1 MVKKREDIEI
11 RTSDVLADSNTIYG
25 KAISFDTLSVDLG
38 GFRETIKRGAITQE
52 LIDNADIF
60 ARTNHDNDYILA
72 RSKYGKG
79 SLSLELRD
87 DGLYFSFEL
96 PNTEKGNELREHIK
110 RGEITQCSFAF
121 ITAKEPNA
129 EVWRKENGI
138 VYRDIY
144 KIGYLGDVAP
154 VYRPAYEETYVSM
167 RAMECAKTLKEE
179 EELKAMQEEDETEKI
194 DETTTEAEDETVK
207 DNEVIEDE
215 TEKTV
220 EEEETK
226 EEVIDDD
233 TEEAVEEEKEP
244 DETEEVIDEMTKD
257 ETVTDNDETEEEE
270 EETEKEIRNNET
282 KNHTK
287 MTKEFR
293 LIKAINDIANNR
305 SVDDTAQAVVAAGA
319 EEMRKAGVSYG
330 GQIQLPTSE
339 LRGTITVTAE
349 GEDVVATEI
358 YDILEPLRA
367 KNVLVAAGAKFIT
380 GLVGDVQVPSMSAS
394 NVTWEGET
402 ASAKD
407 GGQTFTAVKLS
418 PKRLTAYVD
427 ISKQFLVQDSKS
439 AEALIR
445 QDIIN
450 AINSKLEATILGSA
464 AGTTTQPAGMFNG
477 KSKTTIASFK
487 NICDMEAA
495 IEDANVIG
503 ECKYV
508 MSNKAKA
515 ALRNMAKS
523 AKSTELVMEGGA
535 IDGTE
540 VLNTSNVEE
549 QNVVYGDF
557 SNLAIGQWGSID
569 LLVDPYTKAGDAQ
582 VRLVVNAYFDAKV
595 LRDGAFAYG
604 TTASA

>member
-1 MVKKREDIEI
+1 MVKKSDYEI
-11 RTSDVLADSNTIYG
+11 RTSEVLADNKTIYG
-25 KAISFDTLSVDLG
+25 KAISFETLSVDLG

-52 LIDNADIF
+52 LIDNSDIF

-72 RSKYGKG
+72 RSKNGKG
-79 SLSLELRD
+79 SLSLELRN

-121 ITAKEPNA
+121 NAAKEKNA
-129 EVWRKENGI
+129 EVWRNENGI
-138 VYRDIY
+138 IYRDIY

-154 VYRPAYEETYVSM
+154 VYNPAYEETYVSM
-167 RAMECAKTLKEE
+167 RAKECVKTLKEE
-179 EELKAMQEEDETEKI
+179 EELKAMQEEDETEEI
-194 DETTTEAEDETVK
+194 DETTNETEEEVVT
-207 DNEVIEDE
+207 NEEVIEDE
-215 TEKTV
+215 
-220 EEEETK
+220 
-226 EEVIDDD
+226 
-233 TEEAVEEEKEP
+233 TEEAVEEEKDNEETEVIEKEEKETENETET
-244 DETEEVIDEMTKD
+244 ETEE
-257 ETVTDNDETEEEE
+257 TE
-270 EETEKEIRNNET
+270 NNT
-282 KNHTK
+282 IKNIAK
-287 MTKEFR
+287 MNKEFR

-305 SVDDTAQAVVAAGA
+305 SVDETAQAVVKAGA

-339 LRGTITVTAE
+339 LRAAITVTTE

-358 YDILEPLRA
+358 YDFLEPLRA

-380 GLVGDVQVPSMSAS
+380 GLVGDVQVPSMSAG
-394 NVTWEGET
+394 NVYWEGET

-407 GGQTFTAVKLS
+407 GGEAFSAVKLS

-464 AGTTTQPAGMFNG
+464 AGTGTQPAGMFNG
-477 KSKTTIASFK
+477 ASKVKIASFK
-487 NICDMEAA
+487 DVCDMEAK

-508 MSNKAKA
+508 VSNKAKA

-569 LLVDPYTKAGDAQ
+569 LLVDPYTKAGDGQ

-595 LRDGAFAYG
+595 LRNGAFAFG
-604 TTASA
+604 TTASV

>member
-1 MVKKREDIEI
+1 MVKKKEDIEI
-11 RTSDVLADSNTIYG
+11 RTSEVLADSNTIYG

-154 VYRPAYEETYVSM
+154 VYRPAYEETYVSL

-194 DETTTEAEDETVK
+194 DETTTETEDETVK
-207 DNEVIEDE
+207 DNE
-215 TEKTV
+215 TV

-226 EEVIDDD
+226 EEVVEDD

-244 DETEEVIDEMTKD
+244 DDTEEVIDEMTKD

-270 EETEKEIRNNET
+270 ETEKELRNNT
-282 KNHTK
+282 IKNHTK

-305 SVDDTAQAVVAAGA
+305 SVDDTAQAVVKAGA

-339 LRGTITVTAE
+339 LRGAITVTAE
-349 GEDVVATEI
+349 GEDVVATDI

-367 KNVLVAAGAKFIT
+367 KNVLVAAGAKFIP
-380 GLVGDVQVPSMSAS
+380 GLVGDVQVPSMTAG

-407 GGQTFTAVKLS
+407 GAQTFTAVKLS

-464 AGTTTQPAGMFNG
+464 AGTTTQPAGIFNG
-477 KSKTTIASFK
+477 VSKTTIASFK
-487 NICDMEAA
+487 DVCDLEAK

-569 LLVDPYTKAGDAQ
+569 LLVDPYTKAGDGQ
-582 VRLVVNAYFDAKV
+582 VRLVVNAFFDAKV
-595 LRDGAFAYG
+595 LRNGAFAYG
-604 TTASA
+604 TTASV

>member
-1 MVKKREDIEI
+1 MIKKDDLEI
-11 RTSDVLADSNTIYG
+11 RTSEVLTDNKTIYG

-38 GFRETIKRGAITQE
+38 GFRETIKRGAITQD
-52 LIDNADIF
+52 LINHSDIF
-60 ARTNHDNDYILA
+60 ARTNHKDDYILA
-72 RSKYGKG
+72 RSKNGKG

-121 ITAKEPNA
+121 NAAKEANS
-129 EVWRKENGI
+129 EVWRNENGMI
-138 VYRDIY
+138 YRDIY

-154 VYRPAYEETYVSM
+154 VYKPAYEETYVSM

-179 EELKAMQEEDETEKI
+179 EELKAMQDEKETEEI
-194 DETTTEAEDETVK
+194 DETTK
-207 DNEVIEDE
+207 DNEV
-215 TEKTV
+215 V

-226 EEVIDDD
+226 EVVKDE
-233 TEEAVEEEKEP
+233 TEEAVVEEKETD
-244 DETEEVIDEMTKD
+244 DETEEVIDEATKETED
-257 ETVTDNDETEEEE
+257 ETVMDNEETIEDEIET
-270 EETEKEIRNNET
+270 ETEKTKEEEKETRNNET

-305 SVDDTAQAVVAAGA
+305 SVDETAQAVVKAGA

-339 LRGTITVTAE
+339 LRSPITVTAE

-380 GLVGDVQVPSMSAS
+380 GLVGDVQVPSMSAG

-427 ISKQFLVQDSKS
+427 ISKAFLVQDSKS

-464 AGTTTQPAGMFNG
+464 VGTTTQPAGIFNG
-477 KSKTTIASFK
+477 KSKKTIASFK
-487 NICDMEAA
+487 DVCDLEAV

-535 IDGTE
+535 IDGTA

-569 LLVDPYTKAGDAQ
+569 LLVDPYTKAADGQ
-582 VRLVVNAYFDAKV
+582 VRLVVNAFFDAKV

>member
-1 MVKKREDIEI
+1 MVKKRDDIEI

-207 DNEVIEDE
+207 DNEV
-215 TEKTV
+215 V

-244 DETEEVIDEMTKD
+244 DETEEVIDETTND
-257 ETVTDNDETEEEE
+257 ETVTDNDETE

-282 KNHTK
+282 KNQIK
-287 MTKEFR
+287 MKKEFR

-305 SVDDTAQAVVAAGA
+305 SVDDTAQAVVKAGA

-339 LRGTITVTAE
+339 LRGAITVTAE

-380 GLVGDVQVPSMSAS
+380 GLVGDVQVPSMTAG

-464 AGTTTQPAGMFNG
+464 AGTTTQPAGIFNG
-477 KSKTTIASFK
+477 VSKTTIASFK
-487 NICDMEAA
+487 DVCNMEAK

-523 AKSTELVMEGGA
+523 AKSTELVMEGGT

-569 LLVDPYTKAGDAQ
+569 LLVDPYTRAGDGQ
-582 VRLVVNAYFDAKV
+582 VRLVVNAFFDAKV
-595 LRDGAFAYG
+595 LRNGAFAYG

>member
-1 MVKKREDIEI
+1 MVKKNDYEI
-11 RTSDVLADSNTIYG
+11 RTSEVLADNKTIYG
-25 KAISFDTLSVDLG
+25 KAISFETLSVDLG

-52 LIDNADIF
+52 LIDNSDIF

-72 RSKYGKG
+72 RSKNGKG
-79 SLSLELRD
+79 SLSLELRN

-121 ITAKEPNA
+121 NAAKEPNA
-129 EVWRKENGI
+129 EVWRNENGI
-138 VYRDIY
+138 IYRDIY

-154 VYRPAYEETYVSM
+154 VYNPAYEETYVSM
-167 RAMECAKTLKEE
+167 RAKECVKTLKEE
-179 EELKAMQEEDETEKI
+179 EELKAMQEDETEEI
-194 DETTTEAEDETVK
+194 DETTNETEEEAVTNE
-207 DNEVIEDE
+207 EVIEDE
-215 TEKTV
+215 TE
-220 EEEETK
+220 
-226 EEVIDDD
+226 
-233 TEEAVEEEKEP
+233 EAVEEVKDNE
-244 DETEEVIDEMTKD
+244 DETEETED
-257 ETVTDNDETEEEE
+257 ETVTETEVIEEEEKETENETVTETEE
-270 EETEKEIRNNET
+270 TENNT
-282 KNHTK
+282 IKNIAK
-287 MTKEFR
+287 MNKEFR

-305 SVDDTAQAVVAAGA
+305 SVDETAQAVVKAGA

-339 LRGTITVTAE
+339 LRAAITVTTE

-380 GLVGDVQVPSMSAS
+380 GLVGDVQVPSMSAG
-394 NVTWEGET
+394 NVYWEGET
-402 ASAKD
+402 AAAKD
-407 GGQTFTAVKLS
+407 GGETFSAVKLS

-464 AGTTTQPAGMFNG
+464 AGTGTQPAGIFNG
-477 KSKTTIASFK
+477 ATKVKIASFK
-487 NICDMEAA
+487 DVCDMEAK

-508 MSNKAKA
+508 VSNKAKA

-569 LLVDPYTKAGDAQ
+569 LLVDPYTKAGDGQ

-595 LRDGAFAYG
+595 LRNGAFAFG
-604 TTASA
+604 TTATV

>member
-1 MVKKREDIEI
+1 MVKKDDLEI
-11 RTSDVLADSNTIYG
+11 RTSEVLTDNKTIYG

-38 GFRETIKRGAITQE
+38 GFRETIKRGAITQD
-52 LIDNADIF
+52 LINHSDIF
-60 ARTNHDNDYILA
+60 ARTNHKDDYILA
-72 RSKYGKG
+72 RSKNGKG

-121 ITAKEPNA
+121 NAAKEANS
-129 EVWRKENGI
+129 EVWRNENGI
-138 VYRDIY
+138 IYRDIY

-154 VYRPAYEETYVSM
+154 VYKPAYEETYVSM

-179 EELKAMQEEDETEKI
+179 EELKAMQEEEETEEI
-194 DETTTEAEDETVK
+194 DETTTETEDETVK
-207 DNEVIEDE
+207 DNEVI
-215 TEKTV
+215 

-233 TEEAVEEEKEP
+233 TEE
-244 DETEEVIDEMTKD
+244 VIDETTKDTDD
-257 ETVTDNDETEEEE
+257 ETVTDNEETKEDEIEKETEKTEEEK
-270 EETEKEIRNNET
+270 ETRNNET

-287 MTKEFR
+287 MNKEFR

-305 SVDDTAQAVVAAGA
+305 SVDETAQAVVKAGA

-339 LRGTITVTAE
+339 LRTAITVTAE

-380 GLVGDVQVPSMSAS
+380 GLVGDVQVPSMSAG

-464 AGTTTQPAGMFNG
+464 VGTTTQPAGIFNG

-487 NICDMEAA
+487 DVCDLEAK

-535 IDGTE
+535 IDGTA

-569 LLVDPYTKAGDAQ
+569 LLVDPYTKAADGQ
-582 VRLVVNAYFDAKV
+582 VRLVVNAFFDAKV

-604 TTASA
+604 TTANA

>member
-1 MVKKREDIEI
+1 MVKKKEDIEI
-11 RTSDVLADSNTIYG
+11 RTSEVLADSNTIYG

-154 VYRPAYEETYVSM
+154 VYRPAYEETYVSL

-194 DETTTEAEDETVK
+194 DETTTETEDETVK
-207 DNEVIEDE
+207 DNEV
-215 TEKTV
+215 V

-244 DETEEVIDEMTKD
+244 DDTEEVIDEMTKD

-270 EETEKEIRNNET
+270 TEKELRNNT
-282 KNHTK
+282 IKNHTK

-305 SVDDTAQAVVAAGA
+305 SVDDIAQAVVKAGA

-339 LRGTITVTAE
+339 LREAITVTTEA
-349 GEDVVATEI
+349 EDVVATEI

-380 GLVGDVQVPSMSAS
+380 GLVGDVQVPSMTAS
-394 NVTWEGET
+394 NVTWEGEI

-407 GGQTFTAVKLS
+407 GAQTFTAVKLS

-464 AGTTTQPAGMFNG
+464 AGTTTQPAGIFNG
-477 KSKTTIASFK
+477 VSKTTIASFK
-487 NICDMEAA
+487 DVCNLEAK

-569 LLVDPYTKAGDAQ
+569 LLVDPYTKAADGQ
-582 VRLVVNAYFDAKV
+582 VRLVVNAFFDAKV
-595 LRDGAFAYG
+595 LRNGAFAYG
-604 TTASA
+604 TTASV

>member
-1 MVKKREDIEI
+1 MVKKSDYEI
-11 RTSDVLADSNTIYG
+11 RTSEVLADNKTIYG
-25 KAISFDTLSVDLG
+25 KAISFETLSVDLG

-52 LIDNADIF
+52 LIDNSDIF

-72 RSKYGKG
+72 RSKNGKG
-79 SLSLELRD
+79 SLSLELRN

-121 ITAKEPNA
+121 NAAKEKNA
-129 EVWRKENGI
+129 EVWRNENGMI
-138 VYRDIY
+138 YRDIY

-154 VYRPAYEETYVSM
+154 VYNPAYEETYVSM
-167 RAMECAKTLKEE
+167 RAKECVKTLKEE
-179 EELKAMQEEDETEKI
+179 EELKAMQEDETEEI
-194 DETTTEAEDETVK
+194 DETTNETEEEAVTNE
-207 DNEVIEDE
+207 EVIEDE
-215 TEKTV
+215 
-220 EEEETK
+220 
-226 EEVIDDD
+226 
-233 TEEAVEEEKEP
+233 TEEAVEEEKDNE
-244 DETEEVIDEMTKD
+244 ETEVIEEEETK
-257 ETVTDNDETEEEE
+257 EE
-270 EETEKEIRNNET
+270 EETETEET
-282 KNHTK
+282 KEEEKETENNTIKNIAK
-287 MTKEFR
+287 MNKEFR

-305 SVDDTAQAVVAAGA
+305 SVDETAQAVVKAGA

-339 LRGTITVTAE
+339 LRAAITVTTE

-380 GLVGDVQVPSMSAS
+380 GLVGDVQVPSMSAG
-394 NVTWEGET
+394 NVYWEGET

-407 GGQTFTAVKLS
+407 GGETFSAVKLS

-464 AGTTTQPAGMFNG
+464 AGTGTQPAGMFNG
-477 KSKTTIASFK
+477 ASKVKIASFK
-487 NICDMEAA
+487 DVCDMEAK

-508 MSNKAKA
+508 VSNKAKA

-569 LLVDPYTKAGDAQ
+569 LLVDPYTKAGDGQ

-604 TTASA
+604 TTATV

>member
-1 MVKKREDIEI
+1 MVKKRDDIEI

-154 VYRPAYEETYVSM
+154 VYRPAYEETYVSL
-167 RAMECAKTLKEE
+167 RAIECAKTLKEE

-194 DETTTEAEDETVK
+194 DETTTETEDEIVK
-207 DNEVIEDE
+207 DNETVEDE
-215 TEKTV
+215 TKETV

-244 DETEEVIDEMTKD
+244 DDTEDVINEMTK
-257 ETVTDNDETEEEE
+257 DETEEEE

-305 SVDDTAQAVVAAGA
+305 SVDDTAQAVVKAGA

-339 LRGTITVTAE
+339 LREAITVTAE

-402 ASAKD
+402 VSAKD

-464 AGTTTQPAGMFNG
+464 AGTTTQPAGIFNG
-477 KSKTTIASFK
+477 VSKTTIASFK
-487 NICDMEAA
+487 DVCDMEAK

-569 LLVDPYTKAGDAQ
+569 LLVDPYTKAGDGQ
-582 VRLVVNAYFDAKV
+582 VRLVVNAFFDAKV
-595 LRDGAFAYG
+595 LRNGAFAYG

>member
-1 MVKKREDIEI
+1 MVKKDDLEI
-11 RTSDVLADSNTIYG
+11 RTSEVLTDNKTIYG

-38 GFRETIKRGAITQE
+38 GFRETIKRGAITQD
-52 LIDNADIF
+52 LINHSDIF
-60 ARTNHDNDYILA
+60 ARTNHKDDYILA
-72 RSKYGKG
+72 RSKNGKG

-121 ITAKEPNA
+121 NAAKEANS
-129 EVWRKENGI
+129 EVWRNENGI
-138 VYRDIY
+138 IYRDIY

-154 VYRPAYEETYVSM
+154 VYKPAYEETYVSM

-179 EELKAMQEEDETEKI
+179 EELKAMQEEKETEEI
-194 DETTTEAEDETVK
+194 DETTTETEDETVK
-207 DNEVIEDE
+207 DNEVIEG
-215 TEKTV
+215 
-220 EEEETK
+220 EETK

-233 TEEAVEEEKEP
+233 TEEAVEDGKET
-244 DETEEVIDEMTKD
+244 DETEEVVDEMTKD

-270 EETEKEIRNNET
+270 EETEKELRNNT
-282 KNHTK
+282 IKNHTK
-287 MTKEFR
+287 MNKEFR

-305 SVDDTAQAVVAAGA
+305 SVDETAQAVVKAGA

-339 LRGTITVTAE
+339 LRSAITVTAE

-380 GLVGDVQVPSMSAS
+380 GLVGDVQVPSMSAG

-464 AGTTTQPAGMFNG
+464 VGTTTQPAGIFNG
-477 KSKTTIASFK
+477 KSKKTIASFK
-487 NICDMEAA
+487 DVCDLEAK

-535 IDGTE
+535 IDGTA

-569 LLVDPYTKAGDAQ
+569 LLVDPYTKAADGQ
-582 VRLVVNAYFDAKV
+582 VRLVVNAFFDAKV

>member
-1 MVKKREDIEI
+1 MVKKDDLEI
-11 RTSDVLADSNTIYG
+11 RTSEVLTDNKTIYG

-38 GFRETIKRGAITQE
+38 GFRETIKRGAITQD
-52 LIDNADIF
+52 LINHSDIF
-60 ARTNHDNDYILA
+60 ARTNHKDDYILA
-72 RSKYGKG
+72 RSKNGKG

-121 ITAKEPNA
+121 NAAKEANS
-129 EVWRKENGI
+129 EVWRNENGI
-138 VYRDIY
+138 IYRDIY

-154 VYRPAYEETYVSM
+154 VYKPAYEETYVSM

-179 EELKAMQEEDETEKI
+179 EELKAMQEEKETEEI
-194 DETTTEAEDETVK
+194 DETTN
-207 DNEVIEDE
+207 DNEV
-215 TEKTV
+215 V

-226 EEVIDDD
+226 EVVKDE
-233 TEEAVEEEKEP
+233 TEEAVVEEDETE
-244 DETEEVIDEMTKD
+244 ETEEVIDETTKETDD
-257 ETVTDNDETEEEE
+257 ETVTDNEETKEDEIET
-270 EETEKEIRNNET
+270 ETEKTEKEKETRNNET

-287 MTKEFR
+287 MNKEFR

-305 SVDDTAQAVVAAGA
+305 SVDETAQAVVKAGA

-339 LRGTITVTAE
+339 LRSAITVTAE

-380 GLVGDVQVPSMSAS
+380 GLVGDVQVPSMSAG

-464 AGTTTQPAGMFNG
+464 VGTTTQPAGIFNG
-477 KSKTTIASFK
+477 KSKATIASFK
-487 NICDMEAA
+487 DVCDLEAK

-535 IDGTE
+535 IDGTA

-569 LLVDPYTKAGDAQ
+569 LLVDPYTKAADGQ
-582 VRLVVNAYFDAKV
+582 VRLVVNAFFDAKV

>member
-1 MVKKREDIEI
+1 MVKKRDDIEI

-154 VYRPAYEETYVSM
+154 VYRPAYEETYVSL
-167 RAMECAKTLKEE
+167 RAIECAKTLKEE

-194 DETTTEAEDETVK
+194 DETTTETEDETVK

-244 DETEEVIDEMTKD
+244 DDTEEVIDEMTKD
-257 ETVTDNDETEEEE
+257 ETVTDN
-270 EETEKEIRNNET
+270 EETEDKELRNNT
-282 KNHTK
+282 IKNHTK

-305 SVDDTAQAVVAAGA
+305 SVDDTAQAVVKAGA

-339 LRGTITVTAE
+339 LREAITVTAE

-418 PKRLTAYVD
+418 PKRLTASVD
-427 ISKQFLVQDSKS
+427 ISKPFLVQDSKS

-464 AGTTTQPAGMFNG
+464 QGTTTQPAGIFNG
-477 KSKTTIASFK
+477 VSKTTIASFK
-487 NICDMEAA
+487 DVCDLEAK

-523 AKSTELVMEGGA
+523 AKSTELVMEGGT

-582 VRLVVNAYFDAKV
+582 VRLVVNAFFDAKV
-595 LRDGAFAYG
+595 LRNGAFAYG

>member
-1 MVKKREDIEI
+1 MVKKRDDIEI

-154 VYRPAYEETYVSM
+154 VYRPAYEETYVSL

-194 DETTTEAEDETVK
+194 DETTTEDETVK

-215 TEKTV
+215 TKETV

-244 DETEEVIDEMTKD
+244 DDTEEVIDEMTKD
-257 ETVTDNDETEEEE
+257 ETVTDN
-270 EETEKEIRNNET
+270 EETEDKELRNNT
-282 KNHTK
+282 IKNHTK

-305 SVDDTAQAVVAAGA
+305 SVDDTAQAVVKAGA

-339 LRGTITVTAE
+339 LREAITVTAE

-380 GLVGDVQVPSMSAS
+380 GLVGGVQVPSMTAG

-464 AGTTTQPAGMFNG
+464 QGTTTQPAGIFNG
-477 KSKTTIASFK
+477 VSKTTIASFK
-487 NICDMEAA
+487 DVCDLEAK

-508 MSNKAKA
+508 MSNKAEA

-569 LLVDPYTKAGDAQ
+569 LLVDPYTKAADGQ
-582 VRLVVNAYFDAKV
+582 VRLVVNAFFDAKV
-595 LRDGAFAYG
+595 LRNGAFAYG

>member
-1 MVKKREDIEI
+1 MVKKKEDIEI

-154 VYRPAYEETYVSM
+154 VYRPAYEETYVSL

-194 DETTTEAEDETVK
+194 DETITETEDETVK
-207 DNEVIEDE
+207 DN
-215 TEKTV
+215 KTV

-226 EEVIDDD
+226 EEVVEDD

-270 EETEKEIRNNET
+270 EETEKELRNNT
-282 KNHTK
+282 IKNHTK

-305 SVDDTAQAVVAAGA
+305 SVDDTAQAVVKAGA

-339 LRGTITVTAE
+339 LRAAITVTAE

-367 KNVLVAAGAKFIT
+367 KNVLVAAGAKFIP
-380 GLVGDVQVPSMSAS
+380 GLVGDVQVPSMTAG

-407 GGQTFTAVKLS
+407 GAQTFTAVKLS

-464 AGTTTQPAGMFNG
+464 AGTTTQPAGIFNG
-477 KSKTTIASFK
+477 VSKTTIASFK
-487 NICDMEAA
+487 DVCDLEAK

-523 AKSTELVMEGGA
+523 AKSTELVMEGGT

-569 LLVDPYTKAGDAQ
+569 LLVDPYTKAGDGQ
-582 VRLVVNAYFDAKV
+582 VRLVVNAFFDAKV
-595 LRDGAFAYG
+595 LRNGAFAYG

>member
-1 MVKKREDIEI
+1 MVKKDDLEI
-11 RTSDVLADSNTIYG
+11 RTSEVLTDNKTIYG

-38 GFRETIKRGAITQE
+38 GFRETIKRGAITQD
-52 LIDNADIF
+52 LINHSDIF
-60 ARTNHDNDYILA
+60 ARTNHKDDYILA
-72 RSKYGKG
+72 RSKNGKG

-121 ITAKEPNA
+121 NAAKEANS
-129 EVWRKENGI
+129 EVWRNENGI
-138 VYRDIY
+138 IYRDIY

-154 VYRPAYEETYVSM
+154 VYKPAYEETYVSM

-179 EELKAMQEEDETEKI
+179 EELKAMQEEEETEEI
-194 DETTTEAEDETVK
+194 DETTK
-207 DNEVIEDE
+207 DNEV
-215 TEKTV
+215 V

-226 EEVIDDD
+226 EVVKDE
-233 TEEAVEEEKEP
+233 TEEAVVEEDETE
-244 DETEEVIDEMTKD
+244 ETEEVIDETTKETDD
-257 ETVTDNDETEEEE
+257 ETVTDNEETKEDEIET
-270 EETEKEIRNNET
+270 ETEKTEKEKETRNNET

-287 MTKEFR
+287 MNKEFR

-305 SVDDTAQAVVAAGA
+305 SVDETAQAVVKAGA

-339 LRGTITVTAE
+339 LRSAITVTAE

-380 GLVGDVQVPSMSAS
+380 GLVGDVQVPSMSAG

-464 AGTTTQPAGMFNG
+464 VGTTTQPAGIFNG
-477 KSKTTIASFK
+477 KSKKTIASFK
-487 NICDMEAA
+487 DVCDLEAK

-535 IDGTE
+535 IDGTA

-569 LLVDPYTKAGDAQ
+569 LLVDPYTKAADGQ
-582 VRLVVNAYFDAKV
+582 VRLVVNAFFDAKV

>member
-1 MVKKREDIEI
+1 MVKKDDLEI
-11 RTSDVLADSNTIYG
+11 RTSEVLTDNKTIYG

-38 GFRETIKRGAITQE
+38 GFRETIKRGAITQD
-52 LIDNADIF
+52 LINHSDIF
-60 ARTNHDNDYILA
+60 ARTNHKDDYILA
-72 RSKYGKG
+72 RSKNGKG

-121 ITAKEPNA
+121 NAAKEANS
-129 EVWRKENGI
+129 EVWRNENGI
-138 VYRDIY
+138 IYRDIY

-154 VYRPAYEETYVSM
+154 VYKPAYEETYVSM

-179 EELKAMQEEDETEKI
+179 EELKAMQEEEETEEI
-194 DETTTEAEDETVK
+194 DETTK
-207 DNEVIEDE
+207 DNEV
-215 TEKTV
+215 V

-226 EEVIDDD
+226 EVVKDE
-233 TEEAVEEEKEP
+233 TEEAVVEEDETE
-244 DETEEVIDEMTKD
+244 ETEEVIDDTTKETDD
-257 ETVTDNDETEEEE
+257 ETVTDNEETKEDEIET
-270 EETEKEIRNNET
+270 ETEKTEKEKETRNNET

-287 MTKEFR
+287 MNKEFR

-305 SVDDTAQAVVAAGA
+305 SVDETAQAVVKAGA

-339 LRGTITVTAE
+339 LRSAITVTAE

-380 GLVGDVQVPSMSAS
+380 GLVGDVQVPSMSAG

-464 AGTTTQPAGMFNG
+464 VGTTTQPAGIFNG
-477 KSKTTIASFK
+477 KSKKTIASFK
-487 NICDMEAA
+487 DVCDLEAK

-535 IDGTE
+535 IDGTA

-569 LLVDPYTKAGDAQ
+569 LLVDPYTKAADGQ
-582 VRLVVNAYFDAKV
+582 VRLVVNALFDAKV

>member
-1 MVKKREDIEI
+1 MVKKSDYEI
-11 RTSDVLADSNTIYG
+11 RTSEVLADNKTIYG
-25 KAISFDTLSVDLG
+25 KAISFETLSVDLG

-52 LIDNADIF
+52 LIDNSDIF

-72 RSKYGKG
+72 RSKNGKG
-79 SLSLELRD
+79 SLSLELRN

-121 ITAKEPNA
+121 NAAKEPNA
-129 EVWRKENGI
+129 EVWRNENGI
-138 VYRDIY
+138 IYRDIY

-154 VYRPAYEETYVSM
+154 VYNPAYEETYVSM
-167 RAMECAKTLKEE
+167 RAKECVKTLKEE
-179 EELKAMQEEDETEKI
+179 EELKAMQEEDETEEI
-194 DETTTEAEDETVK
+194 DEITNETEEEAVTNE
-207 DNEVIEDE
+207 EVIEDE
-215 TEKTV
+215 
-220 EEEETK
+220 
-226 EEVIDDD
+226 
-233 TEEAVEEEKEP
+233 TEEAVEEEKDNE
-244 DETEEVIDEMTKD
+244 ETEVI
-257 ETVTDNDETEEEE
+257 EEEE
-270 EETEKEIRNNET
+270 KETENETETEAEETKEEEEKNENNT
-282 KNHTK
+282 IKNITK

-293 LIKAINDIANNR
+293 LIKAINEIANNR
-305 SVDDTAQAVVAAGA
+305 SVDETAQAVIKAGA

-339 LRGTITVTAE
+339 LRAAITVTTE

-380 GLVGDVQVPSMSAS
+380 GLVGDVQVPSMSAG
-394 NVTWEGET
+394 NVYWEGET

-407 GGQTFTAVKLS
+407 GGETISAVKLS

-464 AGTTTQPAGMFNG
+464 AGTGTQPAGMFNG
-477 KSKTTIASFK
+477 ATKVKIASFK
-487 NICDMEAA
+487 DVCDMEAK

-508 MSNKAKA
+508 VSNKAKA

-523 AKSTELVMEGGA
+523 AKSTELVMESGA

-569 LLVDPYTKAGDAQ
+569 LLVDPYTKAGDGQ

-595 LRDGAFAYG
+595 LRNGAFAFG
-604 TTASA
+604 TTATV

>member
-1 MVKKREDIEI
+1 MVKKDDLEI
-11 RTSDVLADSNTIYG
+11 RTSEVLTDNKTIYG

-38 GFRETIKRGAITQE
+38 GFRETIKRGAITQD
-52 LIDNADIF
+52 LINHSDIF
-60 ARTNHDNDYILA
+60 ARTNHKDDYILA
-72 RSKYGKG
+72 RSKNGKG

-121 ITAKEPNA
+121 NAAKEANS
-129 EVWRKENGI
+129 EVWRNENGI
-138 VYRDIY
+138 IYRDIY

-154 VYRPAYEETYVSM
+154 VYKPAYEETYVSM

-179 EELKAMQEEDETEKI
+179 EELKAMQEEKETEEI
-194 DETTTEAEDETVK
+194 DETTTETEDETVK
-207 DNEVIEDE
+207 DNEVIEG
-215 TEKTV
+215 
-220 EEEETK
+220 EETK

-233 TEEAVEEEKEP
+233 TEEAVEDEKET
-244 DETEEVIDEMTKD
+244 DETEEVVDEMTKD

-270 EETEKEIRNNET
+270 EETEKELRNNT
-282 KNHTK
+282 IKNHTK
-287 MTKEFR
+287 MNKEFR

-305 SVDDTAQAVVAAGA
+305 SVDETAQAVVKAGA

-339 LRGTITVTAE
+339 LRSAITVTAE

-380 GLVGDVQVPSMSAS
+380 GLVGDVQVPSMSAG

-464 AGTTTQPAGMFNG
+464 VGTTTQPAGIFNG
-477 KSKTTIASFK
+477 KSKKTIASFK
-487 NICDMEAA
+487 DVCDLEAK

-535 IDGTE
+535 IDGTA

-557 SNLAIGQWGSID
+557 SILAIGQWGSID
-569 LLVDPYTKAGDAQ
+569 LLVDPYTKAADGQ
-582 VRLVVNAYFDAKV
+582 VRLVVNAFFDAKV

>member
-1 MVKKREDIEI
+1 MVKKRDDIEI

-179 EELKAMQEEDETEKI
+179 EELKAMQEEEETEKI
-194 DETTTEAEDETVK
+194 DETTTETEDETVK
-207 DNEVIEDE
+207 DNE
-215 TEKTV
+215 TV

-244 DETEEVIDEMTKD
+244 DETEEVIDETTND
-257 ETVTDNDETEEEE
+257 ETVTDNDETE

-282 KNHTK
+282 KNHIK

-305 SVDDTAQAVVAAGA
+305 SVDDTAQAVVKAGA

-339 LRGTITVTAE
+339 LREAITVTAE

-464 AGTTTQPAGMFNG
+464 QGTTTQPAGIFNG
-477 KSKTTIASFK
+477 VSKTTIASFK
-487 NICDMEAA
+487 DVCNLEAK

-523 AKSTELVMEGGA
+523 AKSTELVMEGGT

-569 LLVDPYTKAGDAQ
+569 LLVDPYTKAGDGQ
-582 VRLVVNAYFDAKV
+582 VRLVVNAFFDAKV
-595 LRDGAFAYG
+595 LRNGAFAYG

>member
-1 MVKKREDIEI
+1 MVKKDDLEI
-11 RTSDVLADSNTIYG
+11 RTSEVLTDNKTIYG

-38 GFRETIKRGAITQE
+38 GFRETIKRGAITQD
-52 LIDNADIF
+52 LINHSDIF
-60 ARTNHDNDYILA
+60 ARTNHKDDYILA
-72 RSKYGKG
+72 RSKNGKG

-121 ITAKEPNA
+121 NAAKEANS
-129 EVWRKENGI
+129 EVWRNENGI
-138 VYRDIY
+138 IYRDIY

-154 VYRPAYEETYVSM
+154 VYKPAYEETYVSM

-179 EELKAMQEEDETEKI
+179 EELKAMQEEKETEEI
-194 DETTTEAEDETVK
+194 DETTK
-207 DNEVIEDE
+207 DNEV
-215 TEKTV
+215 V

-226 EEVIDDD
+226 EVVKDE
-233 TEEAVEEEKEP
+233 TEEAVVEEKDTE
-244 DETEEVIDEMTKD
+244 ETEEVIDETTKETDD
-257 ETVTDNDETEEEE
+257 ETVTDNDETKEDKIET
-270 EETEKEIRNNET
+270 ETEKTEKEKETRNNET

-287 MTKEFR
+287 MNKEFR

-305 SVDDTAQAVVAAGA
+305 SVDETAQAVVKAGA

-339 LRGTITVTAE
+339 LRSAITVTAE

-380 GLVGDVQVPSMSAS
+380 GLVGDVQVPSMSAG

-464 AGTTTQPAGMFNG
+464 VGTTTQPAGIFNG
-477 KSKTTIASFK
+477 KSKKTIASFK
-487 NICDMEAA
+487 DVCDLEAK

-535 IDGTE
+535 IDGTA

-569 LLVDPYTKAGDAQ
+569 LLVDPYTKAADGQ
-582 VRLVVNAYFDAKV
+582 VRLVVNAFFDAKV

>member
-1 MVKKREDIEI
+1 MVKKRDDIEI

-194 DETTTEAEDETVK
+194 DETTTETEDETVK

-215 TEKTV
+215 TKETV

-244 DETEEVIDEMTKD
+244 DDTEEVIDEMTKD
-257 ETVTDNDETEEEE
+257 ETVTDNDETE

-305 SVDDTAQAVVAAGA
+305 SVDDTAQAVVKAGA

-339 LRGTITVTAE
+339 LREAITVTAE

-407 GGQTFTAVKLS
+407 CGQTFTAVKLS

-464 AGTTTQPAGMFNG
+464 QGTTTQPAGIFNG
-477 KSKTTIASFK
+477 VSKTTIASFK
-487 NICDMEAA
+487 DVCDLEAK

-523 AKSTELVMEGGA
+523 AKSTELVMEGGT
-535 IDGTE
+535 IDGTA

-582 VRLVVNAYFDAKV
+582 VRLVVNAFFDAKV
-595 LRDGAFAYG
+595 LRNGAFAYG
-604 TTASA
+604 TTASV

>member
-1 MVKKREDIEI
+1 MVKKSDYEI
-11 RTSDVLADSNTIYG
+11 RTSEVLADNKTIYG
-25 KAISFDTLSVDLG
+25 KAISFETLSVDLG

-52 LIDNADIF
+52 LIDNSDIF

-72 RSKYGKG
+72 RSKNGKG
-79 SLSLELRD
+79 SLSLELRN

-121 ITAKEPNA
+121 NAAKEPNA
-129 EVWRKENGI
+129 EVWRNENGI
-138 VYRDIY
+138 IYRDIY

-154 VYRPAYEETYVSM
+154 VYNPAYEETYVSM
-167 RAMECAKTLKEE
+167 RAKECVKTLKEE
-179 EELKAMQEEDETEKI
+179 EELKAMQEEDETEEI
-194 DETTTEAEDETVK
+194 DETTNETEEEAVTNE
-207 DNEVIEDE
+207 EVIEDE
-215 TEKTV
+215 TEEAVEKEKDNEETEVIEEEEKETENETV
-220 EEEETK
+220 TETEETK
-226 EEVIDDD
+226 EE
-233 TEEAVEEEKEP
+233 EEK
-244 DETEEVIDEMTKD
+244 TE
-257 ETVTDNDETEEEE
+257 
-270 EETEKEIRNNET
+270 NNT
-282 KNHTK
+282 IKNITK

-293 LIKAINDIANNR
+293 LIKAINEIANNR
-305 SVDDTAQAVVAAGA
+305 SVDETAQAVIKAGA

-339 LRGTITVTAE
+339 LRAAITVTTE

-380 GLVGDVQVPSMSAS
+380 GLVGDVQVPSMSAG
-394 NVTWEGET
+394 NVYWEGET
-402 ASAKD
+402 AAAKD
-407 GGQTFTAVKLS
+407 GGETFSAVKLS

-464 AGTTTQPAGMFNG
+464 AGTGTQPAGMFNG
-477 KSKTTIASFK
+477 ASKVKIASFK
-487 NICDMEAA
+487 DVCDMEAK

-508 MSNKAKA
+508 VSNKAKA

-569 LLVDPYTKAGDAQ
+569 LLVDPYTKAGDGQ

-604 TTASA
+604 TTATV

>member
-11 RTSDVLADSNTIYG
+11 RTSEVLADSNTIYG

-194 DETTTEAEDETVK
+194 DETTTETEDETVK
-207 DNEVIEDE
+207 DNEV
-215 TEKTV
+215 V

-244 DETEEVIDEMTKD
+244 DDTEEVIDEMTK
-257 ETVTDNDETEEEE
+257 DETEEEE

-305 SVDDTAQAVVAAGA
+305 SVDDTAQAVVKAGA

-339 LRGTITVTAE
+339 LREAITVTAE

-380 GLVGDVQVPSMSAS
+380 GLVGDVQVPSMAAG
-394 NVTWEGET
+394 NVYWEGET
-402 ASAKD
+402 VSAKD
-407 GGQTFTAVKLS
+407 GGQTFSAVKLS
-418 PKRLTAYVD
+418 PRRLTAYID
-427 ISKQFLVQDSKS
+427 LSKQFLMQTSNS

-464 AGTTTQPAGMFNG
+464 QGTTTQPAGMFNG

-487 NICDMEAA
+487 DVCDLEAK

-569 LLVDPYTKAGDAQ
+569 LLVDPYSKAGDGQ
-582 VRLVVNAYFDAKV
+582 VRLVVNAFFDAKV

>member
-1 MVKKREDIEI
+1 MVKKSDYEI
-11 RTSDVLADSNTIYG
+11 RTSEVLADNKTIYG
-25 KAISFDTLSVDLG
+25 KAISFETLSVDLG

-52 LIDNADIF
+52 LIDHSDIF

-72 RSKYGKG
+72 RSKNGKG
-79 SLSLELRD
+79 SLSLELRN

-121 ITAKEPNA
+121 NAAKEKNA
-129 EVWRKENGI
+129 EVWRNENGMI
-138 VYRDIY
+138 YRDIY

-154 VYRPAYEETYVSM
+154 VYNPAYEETYVSM
-167 RAMECAKTLKEE
+167 RAKECVKTLKEE
-179 EELKAMQEEDETEKI
+179 EELKAMQEDETEEI
-194 DETTTEAEDETVK
+194 DETTNETEEEAVTNE
-207 DNEVIEDE
+207 EVIEDE
-215 TEKTV
+215 
-220 EEEETK
+220 
-226 EEVIDDD
+226 
-233 TEEAVEEEKEP
+233 TEEAVEEEKDNEETEVIEKEEKETENETET
-244 DETEEVIDEMTKD
+244 ETEETK
-257 ETVTDNDETEEEE
+257 EEE
-270 EETEKEIRNNET
+270 EETENNT
-282 KNHTK
+282 IKNIAK
-287 MTKEFR
+287 MNKEFR

-305 SVDDTAQAVVAAGA
+305 SVDETAQAVVKAGA

-339 LRGTITVTAE
+339 LRAAITVTTE

-380 GLVGDVQVPSMSAS
+380 GLVGDVQVPSMTAG
-394 NVTWEGET
+394 NVYWEGET

-407 GGQTFTAVKLS
+407 GAQTFTAVKLS

-464 AGTTTQPAGMFNG
+464 AGTGTQPAGMFNG
-477 KSKTTIASFK
+477 ASKVKIASFK
-487 NICDMEAA
+487 DVCDMEAK

-508 MSNKAKA
+508 VSNKAKA

-569 LLVDPYTKAGDAQ
+569 LLVDPYTKAGDGQ

-604 TTASA
+604 TTATV

>member
-1 MVKKREDIEI
+1 MVKKDDLEI
-11 RTSDVLADSNTIYG
+11 RTSEVLTDNKTIYG

-38 GFRETIKRGAITQE
+38 GFRETIKRGAITQD
-52 LIDNADIF
+52 LINHSDIF
-60 ARTNHDNDYILA
+60 ARTNHKDDYILA
-72 RSKYGKG
+72 RSKNGKG

-121 ITAKEPNA
+121 NAAKEANS
-129 EVWRKENGI
+129 EVWRNENGI
-138 VYRDIY
+138 IYRDIY

-154 VYRPAYEETYVSM
+154 VYKPAYEETYVSM

-179 EELKAMQEEDETEKI
+179 EELKAMQEEKETEEI
-194 DETTTEAEDETVK
+194 DETTN
-207 DNEVIEDE
+207 DNEV
-215 TEKTV
+215 V

-226 EEVIDDD
+226 EVVKDE
-233 TEEAVEEEKEP
+233 TEEAVVEEDETE
-244 DETEEVIDEMTKD
+244 ETEEVIDETTKETDD
-257 ETVTDNDETEEEE
+257 ETVTDNEETKEDEIET
-270 EETEKEIRNNET
+270 ETEKTEKEKETRNNET

-287 MTKEFR
+287 MNKEFR

-305 SVDDTAQAVVAAGA
+305 SVDETAQAVVKAGA

-339 LRGTITVTAE
+339 LRSAITVTAE

-380 GLVGDVQVPSMSAS
+380 GLVGDVQVPSMSAG

-464 AGTTTQPAGMFNG
+464 VGTTTQPAGIFNG
-477 KSKTTIASFK
+477 KSKKTIASFK
-487 NICDMEAA
+487 DVCDLEAK

-535 IDGTE
+535 IDGTA

-569 LLVDPYTKAGDAQ
+569 LLVDPYTKAADGQ
-582 VRLVVNAYFDAKV
+582 VRLVVNAFFDAKV

>member
-1 MVKKREDIEI
+1 MVKKDDLEI
-11 RTSDVLADSNTIYG
+11 RTSEVLTDNKTIYG

-38 GFRETIKRGAITQE
+38 GFRETIKRGAITQD
-52 LIDNADIF
+52 LINHSDIF
-60 ARTNHDNDYILA
+60 ARTNHKDDYILA
-72 RSKYGKG
+72 RSKNGKG

-121 ITAKEPNA
+121 NAAKEANS
-129 EVWRKENGI
+129 EVWRNENGI
-138 VYRDIY
+138 IYRDIY

-154 VYRPAYEETYVSM
+154 VYKPAYEETYVSM

-179 EELKAMQEEDETEKI
+179 EELKAMQDEEETEEI
-194 DETTTEAEDETVK
+194 DETTK
-207 DNEVIEDE
+207 DNEV
-215 TEKTV
+215 V

-226 EEVIDDD
+226 EVVKDE
-233 TEEAVEEEKEP
+233 TEEAVVEEDETE
-244 DETEEVIDEMTKD
+244 ETEEVIDETTKETDD
-257 ETVTDNDETEEEE
+257 ETVTDNEETKEDEIET
-270 EETEKEIRNNET
+270 ETEKTEKEKETRNNET

-287 MTKEFR
+287 MNKEFR

-305 SVDDTAQAVVAAGA
+305 SVDETAQAVVKAGA

-339 LRGTITVTAE
+339 LRSAITVTAE

-380 GLVGDVQVPSMSAS
+380 GLVGDVQVPSMSAG

-464 AGTTTQPAGMFNG
+464 VGTTTQPAGIFNG
-477 KSKTTIASFK
+477 KSKKTIASFK
-487 NICDMEAA
+487 DVCDLEAK

-535 IDGTE
+535 IDGTA

-569 LLVDPYTKAGDAQ
+569 LLVDPYTKAADGQ
-582 VRLVVNAYFDAKV
+582 VRLVVNAFFDAKV